1 MDKHPRANLE
11 KKAGLGK
18 RFAARFLDGFLI
30 AIVFG
35 IIFFVIGG
43 VGGAASGESN
53 AAIAGLAGAYLF
65 MLIGFPFVYFLYHT
79 IMEAMYG
86 YTPGKHALGLVIA
99 DESGGGITWVDSI
112 VRNVFRLIGFFFSPF
127 SALLAVILIA
137 VNDDE
142 QRLGDMA
149 GSTIVVEQA

>member
-18 RFAARFLDGFLI
+18 RFAARFLDGLLI
-30 AIVFG
+30 GVIFG
-35 IIFFVIGG
+35 AIFFVIGG
-43 VGGAASGESN
+43 VGGAASGENN
-53 AAIAGLAGAYLF
+53 AVVTGLAGAYLF
-65 MLIGFPFVYFLYHT
+65 MLIGFPFIYFLYHT

-86 YTPGKHALGLVIA
+86 YTLGKHALGLVIT
-99 DESGGGITWVDSI
+99 DESGSDITWVDSI
-112 VRNVFRLIGFFFSPF
+112 VRNVFRLVGFFFSPF

-149 GSTIVVEQA
+149 GSTVVVEQA